1 MRRRWLNLKKI
12 AETIHGEVQKEI
24 ERIVGRYYFARSNGE
39 SFDLE
44 SFEIAIRSSMHGI
57 GCKILEMF
65 VNSDGGGYSD
75 RTIPCENGHS
85 YEFIEFR
92 DKKLLT
98 VLGSVTVKRA
108 YYYDRDCRNGYCP
121 KDRTLD
127 IEGTSYSSGVRRMM
141 SKVGAYRP
149 FGLGHEDLYELAD
162 IRVSAKEVERI
173 SQMVGD
179 QAEAFHAAEA
189 TASLPDN
196 MIPISPV
203 PKLYV
208 CIDGTGVPVVKKET
222 AGRKGKGEDGQAKT
236 REAKLGC
243 VFTQTSV
250 DKEGRPVRDGESTS
264 YTGAIETAEVFGRR
278 IYQEAMRRGMDSA
291 EETVVIGDGA
301 PWIWNIADEQFY
313 GATQIVDLF
322 HAREHYWNV
331 AKACFGQ
338 NKDMLYQWTE
348 ERRKE
353 LDDGKPEEIIDAI
366 NRCSFLPGNDQAI
379 CKREIGY
386 FEKNKGRMRYADFRE
401 RGLFV
406 GSGVLEAGCRTVVGQ
421 RLKQSGMHWTVRGA
435 NSIIALRCNIMS
447 NRWEDFWEH
456 RAAA

>member
-1 MRRRWLNLKKI
+1 M
-12 AETIHGEVQKEI
+12 
-24 ERIVGRYYFARSNGE
+24 
-39 SFDLE
+39 
-44 SFEIAIRSSMHGI
+44 
-57 GCKILEMF
+57 LEMF
-65 VNSDGGGYSD
+65 VNADGGDYRGSA
-75 RTIPCENGHS
+75 IPCEKDHQ

-108 YYYDRDCRNGYCP
+108 YYYDRECGSGYCP
-121 KDRTLD
+121 KDRALD

-149 FGLGHEDLYELAD
+149 FGLGHQDLYDFAD
-162 IRVSAKEVERI
+162 IHVSAKEVERI
-173 SQMVGD
+173 SQAVGG
-179 QAEAFHAAEA
+179 QAAAFHAAEA
-189 TASLPDN
+189 EASLSGN
-196 MIPISPV
+196 IIPIKPV
-203 PKLYV
+203 PKMYV

-243 VFTQTSV
+243 VFTQTGF
-250 DKEGRPVRDGESTS
+250 DREGRPVRDDDSTS

-291 EETVVIGDGA
+291 GVTVVIGDGA

-338 NKDMLYQWTE
+338 NKDMLHQWTE

-353 LDDGKPEEIIDAI
+353 LDDGKPEEVIDAI
-366 NRCSFLPGNDQAI
+366 NRCSSLPGYDQRI
-379 CKREIGY
+379 CERETGY
-386 FEKNKGRMRYADFRE
+386 FEKNKERMRYADFRK

-435 NSIIALRCNIMS
+435 NSIIALRCSILS

>member
-1 MRRRWLNLKKI
+1 M
-12 AETIHGEVQKEI
+12 QKEI
-24 ERIVGRYYFARSNGE
+24 ERIVGRYCLARGNGG

-44 SFEIAIRSSMHGI
+44 SFEFAIRSSMHGI
-57 GCKILEMF
+57 GCSLIEILA
-65 VNSDGGGYSD
+65 NADGGDYRGSM
-75 RTIPCENGHS
+75 IAGEEGHE
-85 YEFIEFR
+85 YEFIEYR

-98 VLGSVTVKRA
+98 ALGSVTVKRA
-108 YYYDRDCRNGYCP
+108 YYYDREHKRGYCP

-141 SKVGAYRP
+141 SRVGAYRP
-149 FGLGHEDLYELAD
+149 FGLGREDLYELAD

-173 SQMVGD
+173 SQMVGG

-189 TASLPDN
+189 AVLAADKS
-196 MIPISPV
+196 IPIKPV
-203 PKLYV
+203 SKLYA
-208 CIDGTGVPVVKKET
+208 CIDGTGVPVVKRET

-236 REAKLGC
+236 REVKLGC
-243 VFTQTSV
+243 VFTQTRV
-250 DKEGRPVRDGESTS
+250 DGEGRPVRDDASTS
-264 YTGAIETAEVFGRR
+264 YTGAIESAELFGRR

-291 EETVVIGDGA
+291 GETVVIGDGA

-313 GATQIVDLF
+313 GATQIVDLY

-331 AKACFGQ
+331 AKACFGYD
-338 NKDMLYQWTE
+338 KDKLREWTE

-353 LDDGKPEEIIDAI
+353 MDVGKPEEVIKAI
-366 NRCSFLPGNDQAI
+366 HCCSSLPGYDQAT
-379 CKREIGY
+379 CEREIGY
-386 FEKNKGRMRYADFRE
+386 FEKNKERMRYADFRK

-435 NSIIALRCNIMS
+435 NNIIALRCNIMS

-456 RAAA
+456 RTAA